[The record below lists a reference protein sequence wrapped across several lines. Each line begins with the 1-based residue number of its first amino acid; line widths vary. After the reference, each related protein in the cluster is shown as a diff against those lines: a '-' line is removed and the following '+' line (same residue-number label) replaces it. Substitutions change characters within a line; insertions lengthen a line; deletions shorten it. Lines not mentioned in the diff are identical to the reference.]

1 MPLFSS
7 AKRLAIDLGTANTL
21 IYLEG
26 KGVVLN
32 EPTVVAL
39 SEDDESILAIG
50 EEAKHMLGRTPQHI
64 IARRPLKDGVVADY
78 DAAESLIRYFL
89 TKVIKQ
95 YKLGKVDVLVC
106 APVGAT
112 SVERRAIVEAALA
125 AGSNHAY
132 LTDEALVA
140 AIGAG
145 IPISSTEGNMIVD
158 MGGGTTEIAVISLG
172 GIVAQKTEKNG
183 GTHTDEAITLYLKRK
198 HNLLVGEQMA
208 EEVKLRL
215 AAAIPDNKDT
225 SMEVKGR
232 DAISGMPQTITVT
245 QRDIHDAIKPL
256 LDSIIAS
263 IKQVLEQ
270 TPPEL
275 ASDIIDRGI
284 VLSGG
289 GALLP
294 KLDRLVSTKTGV
306 PVHIAEQPLMCVI
319 RGAGKVME
327 QFDTFKRSLTKQ

>member
-1 MPLFSS
+1 MFDPP
-7 AKRLAIDLGTANTL
+7 KRIAIDLGTANTL
-21 IYLEG
+21 IYLQG
-26 KGVVLN
+26 MGVVLN
-32 EPTVVAL
+32 EPTVVAI
-39 SEDDESILAIG
+39 SEEDESVLAIG
-50 EEAKHMLGRTPQHI
+50 EEAKHMLGRTPQNI

-78 DAAESLIRYFL
+78 DATESLIRYFL

-95 YKLGKVDVLVC
+95 YRLGKVDVLVC

-125 AGSNHAY
+125 AGSKHAY

-145 IPISSTEGNMIVD
+145 IPIGSTEGNMIVD
-158 MGGGTTEIAVISLG
+158 LGGGTTEIAVICLG
-172 GIVAQKTEKNG
+172 GIVAHKTEKNG
-183 GTHTDEAITLYLKRK
+183 GNHMDEAIALYLKRK

-208 EEVKLRL
+208 EDVKLHL
-215 AAAIPDNKDT
+215 ATAVPSQKEAA
-225 SMEVKGR
+225 MEVKGR
-232 DAISGMPQTITVT
+232 DAVTGLPRTINLTE
-245 QRDIHDAIKPL
+245 RDVFEAIKPL
-256 LDSIIAS
+256 LDTMITNIRY
-263 IKQVLEQ
+263 VLEQ

-294 KLDRLVSTKTGV
+294 HLDRLVSTKTGV
-306 PVHIAEQPLMCVI
+306 PVHVADEPLTCVI
-319 RGAGKVME
+319 RGAGQVME
-327 QFDTFKRSLTKQ
+327 QFDTFKRSLRRT

>member
-1 MPLFSS
+1 M
-7 AKRLAIDLGTANTL
+7 AIDLGTANTL
-21 IYLEG
+21 IYLQG
-26 KGVVLN
+26 YGVVLN

-39 SEDDESILAIG
+39 SEDESILAIG
-50 EEAKHMLGRTPQHI
+50 EEAKHMLGRTPQQI

-78 DAAESLIRYFL
+78 DAAEALIRYFL

-112 SVERRAIVEAALA
+112 SVERRAIVEAAIA
-125 AGSNHAY
+125 AGAKQAY

-158 MGGGTTEIAVISLG
+158 IGGGTTEIAVISLG

-183 GTHTDEAITLYLKRK
+183 GTHFDESITLYLKRK
-198 HNLLVGEQMA
+198 HNLHVGEQMA
-208 EEVKLRL
+208 EEVKLTL
-215 AAAIPDNKDT
+215 ATAMPATPGA

-232 DAISGMPQTITVT
+232 DAISGLPKTIAITE
-245 QRDIHDAIKPL
+245 RDIYDALKPA
-256 LDSIIAS
+256 LDTIVAG

-294 KLDRLVSTKTGV
+294 KLDRLISTKTGV
-306 PVHIAEQPLMCVI
+306 PVHVADEPLLCVI
-319 RGAGKVME
+319 RGAGRVME
-327 QFDTFKRSLTKQ
+327 EFDTFRRSLRKG

>member
-1 MPLFSS
+1 M
-7 AKRLAIDLGTANTL
+7 
-21 IYLEG
+21 
-26 KGVVLN
+26 VLN

-50 EEAKHMLGRTPQHI
+50 EEAKHMLGRTPQQI

-89 TKVIKQ
+89 AKVIKQ
-95 YKLGKVDVLVC
+95 HRLGKVDVLVC

-125 AGSNHAY
+125 AGARQAY

-158 MGGGTTEIAVISLG
+158 LGGGTTEIAVISLG

-183 GTHTDEAITLYLKRK
+183 GSHMDEAIALQLKRK

-215 AAAIPDNKDT
+215 ATAIPGSKDT
-225 SMEVKGR
+225 MMEVKGR
-232 DAISGMPQTITVT
+232 DAMTGLPQTIVISE
-245 QRDIHDAIKPL
+245 RDVYDAIKPL
-256 LDSIIAS
+256 LDTMVTSV
-263 IKQVLEQ
+263 KQVLEQ

-294 KLDRLVSTKTGV
+294 KLDRLISTKTGV
-306 PVHIAEQPLMCVI
+306 PVHVAEEPLMCVI

-327 QFDTFKRSLTKQ
+327 QFDTFKRSLRKS

>member
-1 MPLFSS
+1 MFSAS
-7 AKRLAIDLGTANTL
+7 KRLAIDLGTANTL

-26 KGVVLN
+26 SGVVLN

-39 SEDDESILAIG
+39 SEEDESILAIG
-50 EEAKHMLGRTPQHI
+50 EEAKHMLGRTPRQI

-89 TKVIKQ
+89 SKVMKQ
-95 YKLGKVDVLVC
+95 YRLNKVDVLVC

-125 AGSNHAY
+125 AGSRQAY

-158 MGGGTTEIAVISLG
+158 LGGGTTEIAVISLG

-183 GTHTDEAITLYLKRK
+183 GNHMDEAISLQLKRK
-198 HNLLVGEQMA
+198 HNLLIGEQMA

-215 AAAIPDNKDT
+215 ASAIPGSKEQA
-225 SMEVKGR
+225 MEVRGR
-232 DAISGMPQTITVT
+232 DAMTGLPKTLTITERNVY
-245 QRDIHDAIKPL
+245 DAIKPL
-256 LDSIIAS
+256 LDGMVAS

-294 KLDRLVSTKTGV
+294 KLDRLISTKTGV
-306 PVHIAEQPLMCVI
+306 PVHVAEEPLLCVI
-319 RGAGKVME
+319 RGAGTVME
-327 QFDTFKRSLTKQ
+327 QFDTFKRSLRKN

>member
-1 MPLFSS
+1 MFSPP
-7 AKRLAIDLGTANTL
+7 KRLAIDLGTANTL
-21 IYLEG
+21 IYLQG
-26 KGVVLN
+26 KGIVLN

-39 SEDDESILAIG
+39 SEEDESILAIG
-50 EEAKHMLGRTPQHI
+50 EEAKHMLGRTPQQI
-64 IARRPLKDGVVADY
+64 VARRPLKDGVVADY
-78 DAAESLIRYFL
+78 NAAESLIRYFL
-89 TKVIKQ
+89 SKVIKQ
-95 YKLGKVDVLVC
+95 YHLGKVDVLVC

-125 AGSNHAY
+125 AGSKHAY

-158 MGGGTTEIAVISLG
+158 LGGGTTEIAVISLG

-183 GTHTDEAITLYLKRK
+183 GNHMDEAIALQIKRK
-198 HNLLVGEQMA
+198 HNLLIGEQMA
-208 EEVKLRL
+208 EEVKFQL
-215 AAAIPDNKDT
+215 ATAIPTNREA
-225 SMEVKGR
+225 SMEIRGR
-232 DAISGMPQTITVT
+232 DAISGLPKTIVLT
-245 QRDIHDAIKPL
+245 QRDIYDAIKPL
-256 LDSIIAS
+256 LDIIITG

-294 KLDRLVSTKTGV
+294 NLDRLVSTKTGV
-306 PVHIAEQPLMCVI
+306 PVHVAEEPLMCVI
-319 RGAGKVME
+319 RGAGQVME
-327 QFDTFKRSLTKQ
+327 QFDTFKHSLRKN

>member
-1 MPLFSS
+1 MFSS
-7 AKRLAIDLGTANTL
+7 TRRLAIDLGTANTL

-39 SEDDESILAIG
+39 SEEDESILSIG
-50 EEAKHMLGRTPQHI
+50 EEAKHMLGRTPQQI

-78 DAAESLIRYFL
+78 EAAESLIRYFL
-89 TKVIKQ
+89 GKIIKQ
-95 YKLGKVDVLVC
+95 YRLGKVDVLVC

-125 AGSNHAY
+125 AGARQAY

-183 GTHTDEAITLYLKRK
+183 GRHMDEAIALHLKRK
-198 HNLLVGEQMA
+198 YNLLVGEQMA
-208 EEVKLRL
+208 EEVKLKL
-215 AAAIPDNKDT
+215 ATAIPGNKEAV
-225 SMEVKGR
+225 MEVKGR
-232 DAISGMPQTITVT
+232 NAISGLPQTVVITE
-245 QRDIHDAIKPL
+245 RDIHDAVKPL
-256 LDSIIAS
+256 LDSIVAS
-263 IKQVLEQ
+263 VKQVLEM

-294 KLDRLVSTKTGV
+294 KLDRLISTKTGV
-306 PVHIAEQPLMCVI
+306 PVHVADEPLLCVI
-319 RGAGKVME
+319 RGAGRVMD
-327 QFDTFKRSLTKQ
+327 QFDTFRRSLEKK

>member
-1 MPLFSS
+1 MFSS
-7 AKRLAIDLGTANTL
+7 SKRLAIDLGTANTL

-39 SEDDESILAIG
+39 SEDESILAIG
-50 EEAKHMLGRTPQHI
+50 EEAKHMLGRTPQQI

-78 DAAESLIRYFL
+78 DAAEALIRYFL

-112 SVERRAIVEAALA
+112 SVERRAIVEAAMA
-125 AGSNHAY
+125 AGARQAY

-158 MGGGTTEIAVISLG
+158 IGGGTTEIAVISLG

-183 GTHTDEAITLYLKRK
+183 GTHFDEAIALYLKRK

-208 EEVKLRL
+208 EEVKLTL
-215 AAAIPDNKDT
+215 GTAMPSNKEAV
-225 SMEVKGR
+225 MEVKGR
-232 DAISGMPQTITVT
+232 DAISGLPKTLAITE
-245 QRDIHDAIKPL
+245 RDVHDALKPH
-256 LDSIIAS
+256 LDTIIS
-263 IKQVLEQ
+263 GIKQVLEQ

-275 ASDIIDRGI
+275 SSDIIDRGI
-284 VLSGG
+284 VISGG

-294 KLDRLVSTKTGV
+294 KLDRLISTKTGV
-306 PVHIAEQPLMCVI
+306 PVHVADEPLMCVI

-327 QFDTFKRSLTKQ
+327 QFDTFKRSLRKG

>member
-1 MPLFSS
+1 MPLF
-7 AKRLAIDLGTANTL
+7 ATPKRLAIDLGTANTL
-21 IYLEG
+21 IYMEG
-26 KGVVLN
+26 QGVVLN

-50 EEAKHMLGRTPQHI
+50 EEAKHMLGRTPQQI

-89 TKVIKQ
+89 SKVIKQ
-95 YKLGKVDVLVC
+95 FRLGKVEVLVC

-112 SVERRAIVEAALA
+112 SVEKRAIVEAALSSWV
-125 AGSNHAY
+125 GQAY

-158 MGGGTTEIAVISLG
+158 LGGGTTEIAVISLG

-183 GTHTDEAITLYLKRK
+183 GNHTDEAITLYLKRQ

-215 AAAIPDNKDT
+215 ATAIPGNKEVT
-225 SMEVKGR
+225 MEVKGR
-232 DAISGMPQTITVT
+232 DAMSGLPQTIIVT
-245 QRDIHDAIKPL
+245 ERNIYDAIRPQ
-256 LDSIIAS
+256 LDSIVGG

-294 KLDRLVSTKTGV
+294 KLDRLISTKTGV
-306 PVHIAEQPLMCVI
+306 PVHIADEPLLCVI

-327 QFDTFKRSLTKQ
+327 EFDTFKRSLSRN